1 VAKSNTF
8 FMRFNAYDNVLVQ
21 SSTVSSVAIQSLT
34 GSSAVNGDSLD
45 TAQSFIA
52 ESILIHVRGE
62 IASGSPTAAT
72 VAWALQESSD
82 NSTWTAAN
90 DNTGTAIGATLN
102 VKTVAQD
109 SYARVEGI
117 NLYNTSLTAAPYGGR
132 KRYLRIVLTPAFTGG
147 SSPAILAVA
156 EWIGSPGSG
165 QQLPVRTTVSN
176 T

>member
-1 VAKSNTF
+1 
-8 FMRFNAYDNVLVQ
+8 MRFDAYDNVLVQ
-21 SSTVSSVAIQSLT
+21 PSTVSSVAIQSLT

-52 ESILIHVRGE
+52 ESILIHVRAE
-62 IASGSPTAAT
+62 IASGSPSAAT
-72 VAWALQESSD
+72 VAWALQESNDNGVSD
-82 NSTWTAAN
+82 AFAAAT

-102 VKTVAQD
+102 VHTVAQD

-117 NLYNTSLTAAPYGGR
+117 NLRQNSNSAAPYGGR

-147 SSPAILAVA
+147 TSPAISAVA
-156 EWIGSPGSG
+156 EFIGSPGNG
-165 QQLPVRTTVSN
+165 QPLPVRTTVSN